1 MEPLLDLLT
10 GRFRSPRDN
19 DKAQVLCARKAV
31 QVLQADSGHAGDFF
45 VGKEFLARL
54 NLDHAWTFALAAN

>member
-19 DKAQVLCARKAV
+19 DKAQVLCARKGV
-31 QVLQADSGHAGDFF
+31 QVLQADSGQAGDFF

-54 NLDHAWTFALAAN
+54 DPDHAWTFALVAS